1 MLSRVASESNDASK
15 VSTARRRGHDALAG
29 VLRHFHVP
37 VTSPKKIK
45 VVDMS
50 SMFVELR
57 NEQVWIMCI
66 NTKEAQWQTNIKIYR
81 FPESKTPEI

>member
-1 MLSRVASESNDASK
+1 M
-15 VSTARRRGHDALAG
+15 AG
-29 VLRHFHVP
+29 VLTHFHVP
-37 VTSPKKIK
+37 VHQSKKIK

-66 NTKEAQWQTNIKIYR
+66 NTTETYLIRCSFVYEIGTLSLIPIYG
-81 FPESKTPEI
+81 FPRK